1 MFDYVQLIQLPYM
14 MAGFETNLY
23 WSLGQG
29 VDFLEYFSA
38 SGRPVNKIT
47 HFSTAAHFRW
57 GNVLRDVVLTDQGEA
72 LG

>member
-1 MFDYVQLIQLPYM
+1 

-29 VDFLEYFSA
+29 VDFLESFFA
-38 SGRPVNKIT
+38 SGRPANKIT
-47 HFSTAAHFRW
+47 DFSTAADFRW
-57 GNVLRDVVLTDQGEA
+57 GNVLQDVVLTDQGEA